1 MTKLL
6 SAGAR
11 KRVKFQLTV
20 GPGKAVFVAGTFN
33 KWNATANPL
42 KINRK
47 NGHYETVLSISPGT
61 HEYKFVV
68 NGIWIMDPTCDDWV
82 TNGHGFMQS
91 PFAS

>member
-33 KWNATANPL
+33 KWAPTANRMRDNPGS
-42 KINRK
+42 
-47 NGHYETVLSISPGT
+47 GHCKATLNVPTGR
-61 HEYKFVV
+61 HEYKFIV
-68 NGIWIMDPTCDDWV
+68 NGVWALDPQCAEWV
-82 TNGHGFMQS
+82 PNGCGSLNSVLHV
-91 PFAS
+91 